1 MKKSAYAISLILV
14 LVPLAGCTG
23 AENEDLDRYEIGTG
37 TATIR
42 PNDGSECCYSSESMI
57 VFVIMAFNDTAENYV
72 QALID
77 DGHEEQEARQ
87 YQQNQSESEW
97 FRPYNDTW
105 SYYDEYGWEVTL
117 VSGSGT
123 WDVLWLD
130 YENMVRASPTMGQ
143 GGLNSSMYDPTSEL
157 THRGMTKTGSMG
169 PVERPLQTCSGDPEN
184 NWLTPYGFMMTCE
197 PWHFYYDVYI
207 FYIVNTGGS
216 EIELEWSVYGWK

>member
-1 MKKSAYAISLILV
+1 
-14 LVPLAGCTG
+14 
-23 AENEDLDRYEIGTG
+23 
-37 TATIR
+37 
-42 PNDGSECCYSSESMI
+42 MI

-117 VSGSGT
+117 VSGNGT
-123 WDVLWLD
+123 WDVVWLD
-130 YENMVRASPTMGQ
+130 FSNLAIMNYY
-143 GGLNSSMYDPTSEL
+143 GLNSSMYDPTSEL

-169 PVERPLQTCSGDPEN
+169 PVERPLQTCSGDPDN
-184 NWLTPYGFMMTCE
+184 NGLVYYGNLKPCK
-197 PWHFYYDVYI
+197 PWPFYHELYI
-207 FYIVNTGGS
+207 FYIFHTGAS
-216 EIELEWSVYGWK
+216 AIELDWSVFGWK